1 VTVKDVDVY
10 FEVMLPPDADAAA
23 FELEVISVLVCNGI
37 EYARHELIKA
47 KRFIGYT
54 EEPSDF
60 LRIFFYSK
68 TQRRKGI
75 DVLRTEGYQ
84 TTSDDETCYYRKLSR
99 DYSAPFSDWLQVTP
113 DEDVDRNDRYQN
125 CIAVPEGICKAP
137 RKPERDP
144 TLVMTWDIEAYS
156 DSGEVPMPENVDDI
170 MYMICCTF
178 HWLAEEE
185 PIYRVCLIDK
195 DVVPDEGYADRPASE
210 RIQTVVCGSQLGL
223 IRAFALLVEA
233 MMPDI
238 ITGFNDSGYDWP
250 FLITKAKMLGQI
262 QFLYEHMNLIPAGRR
277 SSDDIF
283 KWCVA
288 RKTIKIGGSVGE
300 IYGEMLNLTGYVPID
315 SRVCMVRQFKDEE
328 VSEKKTS
335 LDFYLG
341 VNGLP
346 TKIELPYHEQFKI
359 YREGDREKL
368 GLIRGYC
375 DRDAVSCHL
384 LLSKQQIVGFLRI
397 VGELSFL
404 SLWDAHT
411 TANGIKVPNAVIE
424 DANRNGVLMSAI
436 YVRPSEEE
444 AKKKYGGAKVFPPI
458 KGLHNER
465 PTLPFDYASLYPSLM
480 QSFNISPDMYVATEE
495 EAERL
500 KAAGRTI
507 FEIDLE
513 YDGQKFKARF
523 VRHDNDISRMGLIPR
538 ILVDLLAVR
547 NGIRKRQKV
556 FDKESVEWGK
566 LEIQQL
572 AVKVL
577 MNSFYGVMGMKGH
590 ALYLLP
596 VALAITTAGRMM
608 ITMVADYVQSLGWT
622 IVYGDTDSVYL
633 RPPDHYFAEIDAE
646 YKEGKIAK
654 MEHWTK
660 MVEISLDICQGF
672 GKEINDMISSYTGNT
687 YLRMEDEGVKFPMLM
702 TGKKKYAGIAH
713 KPGGIDFFPKKLFVR
728 GIDFIKTGQMRLAI
742 TLGNKILRQ
751 ALHIDNDREVLEI
764 VEEIFKDA
772 VTNTTQWSTDDFVET
787 KTYKPKKKNVCVLRF
802 AERMRERDERMRAEN
817 VRRAKRGEPPLPRPF
832 EPPAPGQKF
841 KCLVVK
847 PKSVYSLDGKKLKLS
862 IGDLMEYAEV
872 VKDQSNGFEVDV
884 PHYMAGKVATACA
897 RFINYHELFTPP
909 EGLDERKADEF
920 SINAAKAYVKKI
932 VDRYVE
938 KPIHHQICKRA
949 YKRVTQAVADE
960 LGDSAQMLAV
970 LGATGGEVDSVAD
983 VMDAGLSEFA
993 AYLVRV
999 ARGQISESRAKRE
1012 ARAIIKEATGGD
1024 TRAQLKMLRAM
1035 NKIRS
1040 GYVELLREEIL
1051 ECAPL
1056 MRKMLSTYT
1065 DCLERMVVSMRTAMA
1080 SGSDATM
1087 DRCAVRMGMDSESL
1101 AKADEFWIKLR
1112 SAVYLD
1118 VREEMLLDELAKVRR
1133 SISGASV

>member
-1 VTVKDVDVY
+1 
-10 FEVMLPPDADAAA
+10 
-23 FELEVISVLVCNGI
+23 
-37 EYARHELIKA
+37 
-47 KRFIGYT
+47 
-54 EEPSDF
+54 
-60 LRIFFYSK
+60 
-68 TQRRKGI
+68 
-75 DVLRTEGYQ
+75 
-84 TTSDDETCYYRKLSR
+84 
-99 DYSAPFSDWLQVTP
+99 
-113 DEDVDRNDRYQN
+113 
-125 CIAVPEGICKAP
+125 
-137 RKPERDP
+137 
-144 TLVMTWDIEAYS
+144 
-156 DSGEVPMPENVDDI
+156 
-170 MYMICCTF
+170 
-178 HWLAEEE
+178 
-185 PIYRVCLIDK
+185 
-195 DVVPDEGYADRPASE
+195 
-210 RIQTVVCGSQLGL
+210 
-223 IRAFALLVEA
+223 
-233 MMPDI
+233 
-238 ITGFNDSGYDWP
+238 
-250 FLITKAKMLGQI
+250 
-262 QFLYEHMNLIPAGRR
+262 
-277 SSDDIF
+277 
-283 KWCVA
+283 
-288 RKTIKIGGSVGE
+288 
-300 IYGEMLNLTGYVPID
+300 
-315 SRVCMVRQFKDEE
+315 
-328 VSEKKTS
+328 
-335 LDFYLG
+335 
-341 VNGLP
+341 
-346 TKIELPYHEQFKI
+346 
-359 YREGDREKL
+359 
-368 GLIRGYC
+368 
-375 DRDAVSCHL
+375 
-384 LLSKQQIVGFLRI
+384 
-397 VGELSFL
+397 
-404 SLWDAHT
+404 
-411 TANGIKVPNAVIE
+411 
-424 DANRNGVLMSAI
+424 
-436 YVRPSEEE
+436 
-444 AKKKYGGAKVFPPI
+444 
-458 KGLHNER
+458 
-465 PTLPFDYASLYPSLM
+465 
-480 QSFNISPDMYVATEE
+480 
-495 EAERL
+495 
-500 KAAGRTI
+500 
-507 FEIDLE
+507 
-513 YDGQKFKARF
+513 
-523 VRHDNDISRMGLIPR
+523 
-538 ILVDLLAVR
+538 
-547 NGIRKRQKV
+547 
-556 FDKESVEWGK
+556 
-566 LEIQQL
+566 
-572 AVKVL
+572 
-577 MNSFYGVMGMKGH
+577 
-590 ALYLLP
+590 
-596 VALAITTAGRMM
+596 MM

-622 IVYGDTDSVYL
+622 IVYGDSVASWTPVVLRVRGQIVVTSVDKVVTYVPATWQRDLLGDKETLELEGVEIWSDAGWTAAPLLIRHALADGKRMLRVTTGSGVIDVTDDHSLLTLDGHEIAPCVLKPGDRILHSQLPSLESSGAARSEYVVKRVAQSLKDGAGFPSWILGQSEDLRRAFLDNLPGEFESQELRAGITLIRESLTPTPIEDEVVSIDEIPYEGFVYDFTTGNHHFAAGVGKIVAHNTDSVYL
-633 RPPDHYFAEIDAE
+633 RPPDHYYEEIDAA
-646 YKEGKIAK
+646 YRDGKITK

-772 VTNTTQWSTDDFVET
+772 VTNTAQWSTDDFVET